1 MSVRTAIAGVSRSPS
16 GKTEALTA
24 ARSVPVDNRERVLEK
39 LEKLAARLK
48 SSKGI
53 WPPNQCSDVN
63 THLAGMFLREHLGLF
78 LEALRRMD

>member
-1 MSVRTAIAGVSRSPS
+1 MD
-16 GKTEALTA
+16 E
-24 ARSVPVDNRERVLEK
+24 RERVLDK
-39 LEKLAARLK
+39 LLKLQERLK
-48 SSKGI
+48 GAKGI